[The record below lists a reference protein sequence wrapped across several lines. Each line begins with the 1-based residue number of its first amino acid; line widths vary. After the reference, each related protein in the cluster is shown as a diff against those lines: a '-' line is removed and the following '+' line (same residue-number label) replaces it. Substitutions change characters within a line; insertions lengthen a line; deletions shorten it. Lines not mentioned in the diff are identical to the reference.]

1 MRKILVG
8 VLSVAGLLA
17 AVLALAS
24 SPAAAVKNVIT
35 ITSDTE
41 AGVYTVTWR
50 TKGGCNPNV
59 GTTSGSGATGSVTLT
74 VVDSTPNDDATNEG
88 TAVESGVVI
97 DTICTYEWE
106 AALAK
111 ADGPRC
117 KVTVPTTGSARTLAA
132 GACNS
137 VEKVTFTVA
146 GYTTPASGGNA
157 AVPPTAAVLGAIKNT
172 TFTVTATEKVPS
184 GAKADPQCA
193 TVSDDTEV
201 SDAGHT
207 QVELTLVDATF
218 NGRNCTYTVTAALPD
233 GFAAGAKGSN
243 SAVVVMNGSPSSG
256 SDPPDNR
263 ATLGK
268 APAATSTSA
277 LSVDLAVTVATRTVY
292 LVQNVIGDAG
302 NAGVEYKYSPSCGA
316 PGLPAALQARS
327 SAVTGGIIT
336 NPAVTIVELRTGRY
350 NVSAGIG
357 DLSADGTKAGALN
370 SKAEAC
376 EAAVSVSGVPAGC
389 TVKHNSPVNLV
400 SSGDTVIIEFTIDCT
415 AGAGGDGPVDVGD
428 PGDELVDTGDSDG
441 DGMEVADGDADG
453 AADGMD
459 VDLRGDDA
467 DDADGMEVA
476 GGDADGAADD
486 DMREID
492 GGGSAGPP
500 RDSATG

>member
-24 SPAAAVKNVIT
+24 SPAAAVKDVIT
-35 ITSDTE
+35 ITSDNE

-74 VVDSTPNDDATNEG
+74 VVDSTPNNDATNEG
-88 TAVESGVVI
+88 TPVVTGVVI
-97 DTICTYEWE
+97 DDICTYEWE
-106 AALAK
+106 AVLVK
-111 ADGPRC
+111 ADGSRC
-117 KVTVPTTGSARTLAA
+117 KVADIVIADSAETLEA
-132 GACNS
+132 GDCNS

-184 GAKADPQCA
+184 GAKADPECA

-207 QVELTLVDATF
+207 QVELTLVDDTF

-243 SAVVVMNGSPSSG
+243 SAVVVMNGPPSSG

-263 ATLGK
+263 ATLGPP
-268 APAATSTSA
+268 PAATSTTA
-277 LSVDLAVTVATRTVY
+277 LTADLAVTVATRTVY
-292 LVQNVIGDAG
+292 LVQNVLGDAG

-327 SAVTGGIIT
+327 SALAGGIIT
-336 NPAVTIVELRTGRY
+336 NPAITIVELRTGRF

-357 DLSADGTKAGALN
+357 DHSVDGTKAGALN
-370 SKAEAC
+370 EKAEAC

-389 TVKHNSPVNLV
+389 SVEHNSPVNLV
-400 SSGDTVIIEFTIDCT
+400 SAGDSVIIEFTIDCT
-415 AGAGGDGPVDVGD
+415 SAAAEGDTVDVGD
-428 PGDELVDTGDSDG
+428 PGDELVDIGDTGG
-441 DGMEVADGDADG
+441 DTMEVADGGEA
-453 AADGMD
+453 
-459 VDLRGDDA
+459 GD
-467 DDADGMEVA
+467 E
-476 GGDADGAADD
+476 DD
-486 DMREID
+486 DMLEID
-492 GGGSAGPP
+492 DGGSRGPP
-500 RDSATG
+500 RDSPTG

>member
-17 AVLALAS
+17 AALALAS
-24 SPAAAVKNVIT
+24 SPAAAVKDVIT

-88 TAVESGVVI
+88 TAVVTGVVI
-97 DTICTYEWE
+97 DDICTYEWE
-106 AALAK
+106 AVLAQP
-111 ADGPRC
+111 DGSRC
-117 KVTVPTTGSARTLAA
+117 KVTVPTTGSARTLEA

-207 QVELTLVDATF
+207 QVELTLVDDTF
-218 NGRNCTYTVTAALPD
+218 NGRDCTYTVTAALPD

-243 SAVVVMNGSPSSG
+243 SAVVVMNGPPTAADT
-256 SDPPDNR
+256 DPPDNR
-263 ATLGK
+263 ATLGE
-268 APAATSTSA
+268 AGSSTTA
-277 LSVDLAVTVATRTVY
+277 LTVDLAVTVATRTVY
-292 LVQNVIGDAG
+292 LVQNVLGDAG

-327 SAVTGGIIT
+327 SALAGGIIT
-336 NPAVTIVELRTGRY
+336 NPAITIVELRTGRF

-357 DLSADGTKAGALN
+357 DHSVDGTKAGALN

-400 SSGDTVIIEFTIDCT
+400 SAGDTVIIEFTIDCT
-415 AGAGGDGPVDVGD
+415 SAAAGGDPVDVGD
-428 PGDELVDTGDSDG
+428 PGDELVDIGDTD
-441 DGMEVADGDADG
+441 DDTMEVADGGEVG
-453 AADGMD
+453 A
-459 VDLRGDDA
+459 
-467 DDADGMEVA
+467 E
-476 GGDADGAADD
+476 DD
-486 DMREID
+486 DMLEID
-492 GGGSAGPP
+492 DGGDRGPP
-500 RDSATG
+500 RDSPTG